1 MKHESSVSHL
11 AKSQPTYILD
21 PMKQKDE
28 RKVEHALAEKYQ
40 LKDVVWALKHRVS
53 RWRAQLAVRSIRSQA
68 YKDGLDTMTDQDIKV
83 LIKKTR
89 ASRRR

>member
-1 MKHESSVSHL
+1 MM
-11 AKSQPTYILD
+11 D
-21 PMKQKDE
+21 PMKLKDE
-28 RKVEHALAEKYQ
+28 LKEELALAEKYQ

-53 RWRAQLAVRSIRSQA
+53 RWRAQLAVRSIRTQA
-68 YKDGLDTMTDQDIKV
+68 RKDGLDTMTDQNIKV